1 LLIAVPLPQL
11 KHPSN
16 PLQSEILSRSWAFLL
31 LALFVNALGIQGLHH
46 HHAPD
51 QFTAYHSKVEKQ
63 FGATQVHSAKFACEL
78 CEVIKH
84 QSQFY
89 DLPVPVGSLLVL
101 EDSGE
106 LTFGYLPQHPVAYI
120 LAAANKGPPSLIS

>member
-1 LLIAVPLPQL
+1 
-11 KHPSN
+11 
-16 PLQSEILSRSWAFLL
+16 L

-51 QFTAYHSKVEKQ
+51 QFTAYHSKVEKP
-63 FGATQVHSAKFACEL
+63 FGATQVHSAKLACEL

-84 QSQFY
+84 QSHFY
-89 DLPVPVGSLLVL
+89 DLPVPVGPLLVL
-101 EDSGE
+101 EESRE
-106 LTFGYLPQHPVAYI
+106 LTFGYLPQHPVASI